1 MADFERTEKATP
13 KRRSEARKKGQVAK
27 SREVTSVMVLLAG
40 LLALFLLG
48 SSYYGQLSTL
58 MIRSFGQIGT
68 IVVSPENIHVLQNQ
82 VLASVG
88 LILAPF
94 LGVVVVVSLASNYVQ
109 VGGFWSWELI
119 KPDPAKVFSLRG
131 LRRIFSMQSLMEL
144 LKSLSKIFIVG
155 GMAYYTIKKEL
166 PNILPLMEQEI
177 GSISRYIFAVS
188 RDIFLNTVLVMVL
201 LAGLDYIYQ
210 RWSYEKGLRMSK
222 QEIKD
227 EGKQAEGDPLVKA
240 RMRSMQRD
248 LARRRMM
255 AEVPKAD
262 VIITNPTHVA
272 VALLYVSGEMDA
284 PKVVAKGA
292 GFVAEKIK
300 AIGQEHEIPILENKP
315 LAQILFKTV
324 EIGQMIPATLYH
336 LVADVLA
343 FVYRMKK
350 KTL

>member
-27 SREVTSVMVLLAG
+27 SREVSSVMVLLAG
-40 LLALFLLG
+40 LLVLFFGG
-48 SSYYGQLSTL
+48 SYFYGQLSTL
-58 MIRSFGQIGT
+58 MAQFFRQIGMIT
-68 IVVSPENIHVLQNQ
+68 ITPGNIHVLQNQ
-82 VLASVG
+82 LLSSLG

-94 LGVVVVVSLASNYVQ
+94 LGVVVVVAVMSNYVQ

-119 KPDPAKVFSLRG
+119 KPKPEKVFSFQG
-131 LRRIFSMQSLMEL
+131 FRRIFSMQAIMEL
-144 LKSLSKIFIVG
+144 LKSMGKILIVG

-166 PNILPLMEQEI
+166 PNILPLLDQEI
-177 GSISRYIFAVS
+177 GSISRYIFSVCF
-188 RDIFLNTVLVMVL
+188 DIFLNTVLVMVF

-210 RWSYEKGLRMSK
+210 RWSYEKTLRMSK

-262 VIITNPTHVA
+262 VIITNPTHIA

-300 AIGQEHEIPILENKP
+300 AIGQEHGVPTVENKP

>member
-27 SREVTSVMVLLAG
+27 SREVTSVMVLLSG

-48 SSYYGQLSTL
+48 SYYYGHFSTL
-58 MIRSFGQIGT
+58 MIKSFGQIGT
-68 IVVSPENIHVLQNQ
+68 IMVTPENIQALQNQ
-82 VLASVG
+82 LLVSVG

-94 LGVVVVVSLASNYVQ
+94 LGVVVVVSLVSNYVQ

-119 KPDPAKVFSLRG
+119 KPDPAKVFSLQG
-131 LRRIFSMQSLMEL
+131 LRRIFSLQSLMEL
-144 LKSLSKIFIVG
+144 LKSIGKILIVG

-166 PNILPLMEQEI
+166 PNILPLMEEEI
-177 GSISRYIFAVS
+177 GSISRYIFSVS

-201 LAGLDYIYQ
+201 LAGLDYIFQ

-248 LARRRMM
+248 MARRRMM

-272 VALLYVSGEMDA
+272 VALLYISGEMDA

-300 AIGQEHEIPILENKP
+300 AVGQEHEIPILENKP
-315 LAQILFKTV
+315 LAQILYKTV
-324 EIGQMIPATLYH
+324 EVGQMIPATLYH

-343 FVYRMKK
+343 FVYRVKK

>member
-27 SREVTSVMVLLAG
+27 SRDVTSVMVLLSG

-48 SSYYGQLSTL
+48 SYYYGHFSTL
-58 MIRSFGQIGT
+58 MIKSFGQIGT
-68 IVVSPENIHVLQNQ
+68 IMVTPENIQVLQNQ
-82 VLASVG
+82 WLVSVG

-94 LGVVVVVSLASNYVQ
+94 LGVVVVVSLVSNYVQ

-119 KPDPAKVFSLRG
+119 KPDPEKVFSLQG
-131 LRRIFSMQSLMEL
+131 LRRIFSLQSLMEL
-144 LKSLSKIFIVG
+144 LKSIGKILIVG

-166 PNILPLMEQEI
+166 PNILPLMEEEV
-177 GSISRYIFAVS
+177 GSISRYIFSVS

-201 LAGLDYIYQ
+201 LAGLDYIFQ

-240 RMRSMQRD
+240 RMRSIQRD
-248 LARRRMM
+248 IARRRMM

-262 VIITNPTHVA
+262 VIITNPTHIA
-272 VALLYVSGEMDA
+272 VALLYISGEMDA

-300 AIGQEHEIPILENKP
+300 AVGQEHEIPILENKP
-315 LAQILFKTV
+315 LAQILYKTV
-324 EIGQMIPATLYH
+324 EVGQMIPATLYH

-343 FVYRMKK
+343 FVYRVKK

>member
-1 MADFERTEKATP
+1 
-13 KRRSEARKKGQVAK
+13 
-27 SREVTSVMVLLAG
+27 
-40 LLALFLLG
+40 
-48 SSYYGQLSTL
+48 
-58 MIRSFGQIGT
+58 
-68 IVVSPENIHVLQNQ
+68 
-82 VLASVG
+82 
-88 LILAPF
+88 
-94 LGVVVVVSLASNYVQ
+94 
-109 VGGFWSWELI
+109 
-119 KPDPAKVFSLRG
+119 
-131 LRRIFSMQSLMEL
+131 
-144 LKSLSKIFIVG
+144 
-155 GMAYYTIKKEL
+155 MAYYTIKKEL
-166 PNILPLMEQEI
+166 PHILPLMDQEI
-177 GSISRYIFAVS
+177 GSISRYVFSVS
-188 RDIFLNTVLVMVL
+188 FDIFLNTVLVTVL
-201 LAGLDYIYQ
+201 LAALDYIYQ
-210 RWSYEKGLRMSK
+210 RWNYEKTLRMSK

-227 EGKQAEGDPLVKA
+227 EGKQIEGDPLVKA

-262 VIITNPTHVA
+262 VIITNPTHIA
-272 VALLYVSGEMDA
+272 VALLYISGEMDA

-300 AIGQEHEIPILENKP
+300 AIGQEHGVPTVENKP

>member
-1 MADFERTEKATP
+1 MADFERTEKATS

-27 SREVTSVMVLLAG
+27 SREVSSVMVLLAG
-40 LLALFLLG
+40 LLVLYFGG
-48 SSYYGQLSTL
+48 SYFYGQLSTL
-58 MIRSFGQIGT
+58 MAQFFRQIGMIT
-68 IVVSPENIHVLQNQ
+68 ITPGNIHVLQNQ
-82 VLASVG
+82 LLSSLG

-94 LGVVVVVSLASNYVQ
+94 LGVVVVVAVMSNYVQ

-119 KPDPAKVFSLRG
+119 KPDPAKIFSFG
-131 LRRIFSMQSLMEL
+131 GFRRIFSMQALMEL
-144 LKSLSKIFIVG
+144 LKSTGKILIVG

-166 PNILPLMEQEI
+166 PNILPLMDQEI
-177 GSISRYIFAVS
+177 GSISRYIFSVS
-188 RDIFLNTVLVMVL
+188 FDIFLNTVLVMVL

-210 RWSYEKGLRMSK
+210 RWSYEKKLRMSK
-222 QEIKD
+222 QEVKD

-248 LARRRMM
+248 MARRRMM

-262 VIITNPTHVA
+262 VIITNPTHIA
-272 VALLYVSGEMDA
+272 VALLYISGEMDA

-300 AIGQEHEIPILENKP
+300 AIGQEHGVPTVENKP

-343 FVYRMKK
+343 FVYRVKK

>member
-40 LLALFLLG
+40 LLTLFLLG
-48 SSYYGQLSTL
+48 SYYYGHLSTL
-58 MIRSFGQIGT
+58 MIRSFEQVGT
-68 IVVSPENIHVLQNQ
+68 IMVSPENIHALQNQ
-82 VLASVG
+82 LLASMG

-94 LGVVVVVSLASNYVQ
+94 LGVVMVVSLASNYVQ
-109 VGGFWSWELI
+109 VGGFWSWQLI
-119 KPDPAKVFSLRG
+119 KPDPAKVFSLQG
-131 LRRIFSMQSLMEL
+131 LRRIFSLQSLMEL
-144 LKSLSKIFIVG
+144 LKSIGKILIVG

-177 GSISRYIFAVS
+177 GSISRYIFSVS
-188 RDIFLNTVLVMVL
+188 QDIFLNTILVMVL
-201 LAGLDYIYQ
+201 LAGLDYIFQ
-210 RWSYEKGLRMSK
+210 RWNYEKTLRMSK

-240 RMRSMQRD
+240 RIRSLQRD

-262 VIITNPTHVA
+262 VIITNPTHIA
-272 VALLYVSGEMDA
+272 VALRYISGEMDA

-300 AIGQEHEIPILENKP
+300 TIAQEHEIPILENKP
-315 LAQILFKTV
+315 LAQILHKTV
-324 EIGQMIPATLYH
+324 EVGQMIPAALYH

-343 FVYRMKK
+343 FVYRTKK
-350 KTL
+350 KTI

>member
-1 MADFERTEKATP
+1 
-13 KRRSEARKKGQVAK
+13 
-27 SREVTSVMVLLAG
+27 
-40 LLALFLLG
+40 
-48 SSYYGQLSTL
+48 
-58 MIRSFGQIGT
+58 
-68 IVVSPENIHVLQNQ
+68 
-82 VLASVG
+82 
-88 LILAPF
+88 
-94 LGVVVVVSLASNYVQ
+94 
-109 VGGFWSWELI
+109 
-119 KPDPAKVFSLRG
+119 
-131 LRRIFSMQSLMEL
+131 
-144 LKSLSKIFIVG
+144 
-155 GMAYYTIKKEL
+155 
-166 PNILPLMEQEI
+166 
-177 GSISRYIFAVS
+177 
-188 RDIFLNTVLVMVL
+188 
-201 LAGLDYIYQ
+201 
-210 RWSYEKGLRMSK
+210 MSK
-222 QEIKD
+222 QEVKD

-262 VIITNPTHVA
+262 VIITNPTHIA

-300 AIGQEHEIPILENKP
+300 AIGQEHEVPILENKP

>member
-27 SREVTSVMVLLAG
+27 SREVTSVMVLLTG
-40 LLALFLLG
+40 LLALFFLG
-48 SSYYGQLSTL
+48 SYFYGQLSSL
-58 MIRSFGQIGT
+58 MVQFFSQIGT
-68 IVVSPENIHVLQNQ
+68 ITITPGNIHVLQNQ
-82 VLASVG
+82 LIVSTS

-94 LGVVVVVSLASNYVQ
+94 LGVVVVASVVSNYVQ
-109 VGGFWSWELI
+109 VGNFFSWELI
-119 KPDPAKVFSLRG
+119 KPDLAKVFSLRG
-131 LRRIFSMQSLMEL
+131 LRRLFSAQSLLEL
-144 LKSLSKIFIVG
+144 LKSIGKMLIVG

-166 PNILPLMEQEI
+166 PNILPLMDQEI
-177 GSISRYIFAVS
+177 GRICGYIFSVS
-188 RDIFLNTVLVMVL
+188 FDIFLNTVLVMML

-210 RWSYEKGLRMSK
+210 RWSYEKALRMSR
-222 QEIKD
+222 QEVKD

-240 RMRSMQRD
+240 RLRSMQRD

-255 AEVPKAD
+255 AEVPRAD

-272 VALLYVSGEMDA
+272 VALLYISGEMDA

-300 AIGQEHEIPILENKP
+300 AVALEHKVPILENKP

-324 EIGQMIPATLYH
+324 EVGQMIPVTLYH

-350 KTL
+350 KAL

>member
-27 SREVTSVMVLLAG
+27 SREVTSIMVLLSG
-40 LLALFLLG
+40 LVALLLLG
-48 SSYYGQLSTL
+48 SYYYDQLSNL
-58 MIRSFGQIGT
+58 MTRSFSQIGT
-68 IVVSPENIHVLQNQ
+68 FAVTPSSIHVLQNQ
-82 VLASVG
+82 LLASMG

-94 LGVVVVVSLASNYVQ
+94 LGIVVVASIVSNYVQ
-109 VGGFWSWELI
+109 VGGFLSWESI
-119 KPDPAKVFSLRG
+119 KPDPTRVLFVQGFRRLFSGR
-131 LRRIFSMQSLMEL
+131 SLLEL
-144 LKSLSKIFIVG
+144 LKSIGKIVIVG
-155 GMAYYTIKKEL
+155 GMAYYTVKKEI
-166 PNILPLMEQEI
+166 PHILPLMDQEV
-177 GSISRYIFAVS
+177 GSIARYIFSVS
-188 RDIFLNTVLVMVL
+188 FDIFLNTVLVMTL

-210 RWSYEKGLRMSK
+210 RWSHEKALRMSR

-227 EGKQAEGDPLVKA
+227 EGKQTEGDPLVRA
-240 RMRSMQRD
+240 RVRSMQRD

-262 VIITNPTHVA
+262 VIITNPTHIA
-272 VALLYVSGEMDA
+272 VALRYISGEMDA

-300 AIGQEHEIPILENKP
+300 AIGQEHGVPTVENKP
-315 LAQILFKTV
+315 LAQILYKTV
-324 EIGQMIPATLYH
+324 ELGQMIPATLYH

-343 FVYRMKK
+343 FVYRMKN

>member
-27 SREVTSVMVLLAG
+27 SREISSVMVLLAG
-40 LLALFLLG
+40 LLALFFLG
-48 SSYYGQLSTL
+48 SYFYEQLSAL
-58 MIRSFGQIGT
+58 MVRSFNQIGT
-68 IVVSPENIHVLQNQ
+68 FAITPENIHALQSQ
-82 VLASVG
+82 WFVSLG
-88 LILAPF
+88 LILGPF
-94 LGVVVVVSLASNYVQ
+94 LGVVVVAAIVSNYVQ
-109 VGGFWSWELI
+109 VGGFFSWESI
-119 KPDPAKVFSLRG
+119 KPDPAKVFSLKG
-131 LRRIFSMQSLMEL
+131 FSRFFSGQSLLEL
-144 LKSLSKIFIVG
+144 LKSFGKILIVG
-155 GMAYYTIKKEL
+155 GMAYYTVKKEL
-166 PNILPLMEQEI
+166 PNILPLMDQEI
-177 GSISRYIFAVS
+177 GSISKYIFSVS
-188 RDIFLNTVLVMVL
+188 FDIFLNTVLVMVL

-210 RWSYEKGLRMSK
+210 RWSYEKALRMSK
-222 QEIKD
+222 QEVKD

-240 RMRSMQRD
+240 RLRSMQRE

-272 VALLYVSGEMDA
+272 VALLYISGEMDA

-300 AIGQEHEIPILENKP
+300 AIGQEHKVPILENKP
-315 LAQILFKTV
+315 LAQILFKAIEV
-324 EIGQMIPATLYH
+324 GQMIPATLYH

>member
-1 MADFERTEKATP
+1 
-13 KRRSEARKKGQVAK
+13 
-27 SREVTSVMVLLAG
+27 
-40 LLALFLLG
+40 
-48 SSYYGQLSTL
+48 
-58 MIRSFGQIGT
+58 
-68 IVVSPENIHVLQNQ
+68 
-82 VLASVG
+82 
-88 LILAPF
+88 
-94 LGVVVVVSLASNYVQ
+94 
-109 VGGFWSWELI
+109 
-119 KPDPAKVFSLRG
+119 
-131 LRRIFSMQSLMEL
+131 
-144 LKSLSKIFIVG
+144 
-155 GMAYYTIKKEL
+155 
-166 PNILPLMEQEI
+166 
-177 GSISRYIFAVS
+177 
-188 RDIFLNTVLVMVL
+188 
-201 LAGLDYIYQ
+201 
-210 RWSYEKGLRMSK
+210 MSK

>member
-58 MIRSFGQIGT
+58 MIRSFEQIGT
-68 IVVSPENIHVLQNQ
+68 IMVSPENIHVLQNQ
-82 VLASVG
+82 LLASMG

-94 LGVVVVVSLASNYVQ
+94 LGVVTVVSLASNYVQ
-109 VGGFWSWELI
+109 VGGFWSWQLI
-119 KPDPAKVFSLRG
+119 KPDPAKIFSLQG
-131 LRRIFSMQSLMEL
+131 LRRIFSLQSLMEL
-144 LKSLSKIFIVG
+144 LKSIGKILIVG

-177 GSISRYIFAVS
+177 GSISRYIFSVS
-188 RDIFLNTVLVMVL
+188 QDIFLNTILVMVL
-201 LAGLDYIYQ
+201 LAGLDYIFQ
-210 RWSYEKGLRMSK
+210 RWNYEKTLRMSK

-240 RMRSMQRD
+240 RIRSLQRD

-262 VIITNPTHVA
+262 VIITNPTHIA
-272 VALLYVSGEMDA
+272 VALRYISGEMDA

-315 LAQILFKTV
+315 LAQILHKTV
-324 EIGQMIPATLYH
+324 EVGQMIPAALYH

-343 FVYRMKK
+343 FVYRTKK
-350 KTL
+350 KTI

>member
-27 SREVTSVMVLLAG
+27 SREVTSVMVLLSG

-48 SSYYGQLSTL
+48 SYYYGQLSTL
-58 MIRSFGQIGT
+58 MIKSFGQIGT
-68 IVVSPENIHVLQNQ
+68 IGVSPENIQVLQNQ
-82 VLASVG
+82 WLASVG

-94 LGVVVVVSLASNYVQ
+94 LGVVVVVSVVSNYVQ
-109 VGGFWSWELI
+109 VGGVWSWELI
-119 KPDPAKVFSLRG
+119 KPDPAKVFSLQG
-131 LRRIFSMQSLMEL
+131 FRRIFSLQSLMEL
-144 LKSLSKIFIVG
+144 LKSIGKILIVG

-166 PNILPLMEQEI
+166 PNILPLMEEEI

-201 LAGLDYIYQ
+201 LAGLDYIFQ

-248 LARRRMM
+248 IARRRMM

-262 VIITNPTHVA
+262 VIITNPTHIA
-272 VALLYVSGEMDA
+272 VALLYISGEMDA

-300 AIGQEHEIPILENKP
+300 TIGQEHEVPILENKP

-324 EIGQMIPATLYH
+324 EIGQMIPAALYH